1 LLFAGLPLASYFPAM
16 STLSEIQEAVGKLQ
30 PSEKTAL
37 SMWLDSQITPT
48 MSAQE
53 EQQLLRSLDE
63 AMRDVDAGRGV
74 SIQDAHKLVASW
86 AAK

>member
-1 LLFAGLPLASYFPAM
+1 M
-16 STLSEIQEAVGKLQ
+16 EIQEAVGKLP

-37 SMWLDSQITPT
+37 SLWLDSQIAPT

-63 AMRDVDAGRGV
+63 AARDVDAGRGV
-74 SIQDAHKLVASW
+74 SLQDAHKLVASW

>member
-1 LLFAGLPLASYFPAM
+1 M
-16 STLSEIQEAVGKLQ
+16 EIQEAVGRLPQ
-30 PSEKTAL
+30 SEKTAL
-37 SMWLDSQITPT
+37 SLWLDSQSTPA

-74 SIQDAHKLVASW
+74 SVQDAHKLVASW

>member
-1 LLFAGLPLASYFPAM
+1 M
-16 STLSEIQEAVGKLQ
+16 EIQEAVGKLP

-37 SMWLDSQITPT
+37 SLWLDSQSTPA
-48 MSAQE
+48 MSTQE

-63 AMRDVDAGRGV
+63 AMREVDAGRGV
-74 SIQDAHKLVASW
+74 SMPDAHKLVASW

>member
-1 LLFAGLPLASYFPAM
+1 MPFAGAGPAGYCSAM
-16 STLSEIQEAVGKLQ
+16 STLLEIQEAVGKLP

-37 SMWLDSQITPT
+37 SLWLDSQSTPA
-48 MSAQE
+48 MSTQE

-63 AMRDVDAGRGV
+63 AARDVDAGRGV
-74 SIQDAHKLVASW
+74 SLQDAHKLVASW